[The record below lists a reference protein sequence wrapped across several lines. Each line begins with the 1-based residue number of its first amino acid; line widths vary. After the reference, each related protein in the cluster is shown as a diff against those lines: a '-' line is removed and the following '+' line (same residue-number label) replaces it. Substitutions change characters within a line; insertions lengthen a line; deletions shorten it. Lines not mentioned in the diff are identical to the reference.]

1 MEVHFALVVMLIF
14 GSVSVCYSDE
24 NFAQYSAKKKGNF
37 RAIASSSGG
46 HRKGLESDHG
56 SQSSGEQFTS
66 LSNKPRT
73 RRNPPQT
80 PLPSPGQG
88 SPRNGHLNS
97 SSERQR
103 EREDGDGNSKPTGKS
118 PKCQPTN
125 GNLISHTN
133 PTELRIKPLAD
144 NFTLLMNLKLYCTGD
159 CDGNEFTTGS
169 YYSEFVREDFVREGK
184 KGSVLTIVTKK
195 NGNHWKVFGTVNGKN
210 ISISNLGNATTWLSG
225 SSFHSMIIS
234 IIPLNGSEWWQ
245 RNCTDPKM
253 ESSTTETSVEAMSP
267 PSGNS
272 SSLPN
277 ISKGEGRERK
287 KEKKELLAILPTAS
301 IFATCVICIFI
312 NRIKI
317 CWR

>member
-1 MEVHFALVVMLIF
+1 MDVHFALVVMLIF
-14 GSVSVCYSDE
+14 GLVSVCYCDE
-24 NFAQYSAKKKGNF
+24 NVAPYSAKKKGNF
-37 RAIASSSGG
+37 RAFASSSGG

-73 RRNPPQT
+73 RRNGVGEGR
-80 PLPSPGQG
+80 LMKGNAG
-88 SPRNGHLNS
+88 EVLNS

-103 EREDGDGNSKPTGKS
+103 EREDGDGNPKPTGKS
-118 PKCQPTN
+118 PKCHPTN

-144 NFTLLMNLKLYCTGD
+144 NFTLLIFLKLYCTGD
-159 CDGNEFTTGS
+159 CDGNEFTRGS
-169 YYSEFVREDFVREGK
+169 YYSEFVKENFEREGK
-184 KGSVLTIVTKK
+184 KGSVLAIVTKK

-210 ISISNLGNATTWLSG
+210 ISILTLENTKPWLNG

-234 IIPLNGSEWWQ
+234 IIPFNGAEWWQ

-253 ESSTTETSVEAMSP
+253 EPSTTETSVEAMSP

-277 ISKGEGRERK
+277 ISKGEGIENK
-287 KEKKELLAILPTAS
+287 LTACCSQLL
-301 IFATCVICIFI
+301 
-312 NRIKI
+312 
-317 CWR
+317 